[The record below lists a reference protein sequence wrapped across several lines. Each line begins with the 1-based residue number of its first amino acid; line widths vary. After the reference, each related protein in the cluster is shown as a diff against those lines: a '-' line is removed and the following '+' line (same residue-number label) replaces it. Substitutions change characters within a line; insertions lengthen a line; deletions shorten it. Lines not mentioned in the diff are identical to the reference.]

1 MFEEPAEPVSRPGTV
16 GGSVNYLDSWTVE
29 RELIGAL

>member
-1 MFEEPAEPVSRPGTV
+1 MFETPAEPVSRPGTV
-16 GGSVNYLDSWTVE
+16 GGFVSYLDSCTVE